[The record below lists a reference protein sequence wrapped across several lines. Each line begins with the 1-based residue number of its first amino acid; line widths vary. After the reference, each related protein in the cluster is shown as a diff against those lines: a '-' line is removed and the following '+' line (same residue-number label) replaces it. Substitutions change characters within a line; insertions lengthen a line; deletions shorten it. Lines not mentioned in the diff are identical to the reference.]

1 MVCAQLAFGHHSSIG
16 IYDEANLV
24 EIEGV
29 VTAVHW
35 RNPHAS
41 YSVAVTNASG
51 ATVEWFIETGSTSTL
66 RLRGVDRNFIEVGDR
81 VRLAGQSSLR
91 GRPEMFAE
99 NMLLD
104 DGQEVLLRAVSKP
117 YWPAGHGGNIYERGV
132 DENRAAEGERL
143 ADGLFRIWTPI
154 FDDPAAYP
162 LYSSG
167 ITALTAAAQALKAAY
182 DPRASGFTGCRPKA
196 MPYIMG
202 SAYPLEFI
210 REDYNILIRIE
221 EFDTE
226 RLIHMNSTASAPD
239 SYSLLGYSRG
249 RWDGDALVV
258 ETDGIEADYL
268 YSDGTPQSRAISLTE
283 RFEMNAA
290 RDRLHYRLTI
300 ADPQTFTETLTFTRY
315 WVWQP
320 DIRMQ
325 AYDCGNPR

>member
-1 MVCAQLAFGHHSSIG
+1 
-16 IYDEANLV
+16 
-24 EIEGV
+24 
-29 VTAVHW
+29 
-35 RNPHAS
+35 
-41 YSVAVTNASG
+41 
-51 ATVEWFIETGSTSTL
+51 
-66 RLRGVDRNFIEVGDR
+66 
-81 VRLAGQSSLR
+81 
-91 GRPEMFAE
+91 
-99 NMLLD
+99 
-104 DGQEVLLRAVSKP
+104 
-117 YWPAGHGGNIYERGV
+117 
-132 DENRAAEGERL
+132 
-143 ADGLFRIWTPI
+143 
-154 FDDPAAYP
+154 
-162 LYSSG
+162 
-167 ITALTAAAQALKAAY
+167 
-182 DPRASGFTGCRPKA
+182 

-210 REDYNILIRIE
+210 REDDNILIRIE